1 MAVVKPLS
9 VHQRLQAELQAWLGP
24 EVAVVCT
31 GVDGDP
37 ESLWP
42 EEREAIARAV
52 PKRQREFAAGRSA
65 ARTAMRRLNW
75 LATAIPAHSD
85 RSPCWPAGLVGS
97 IAHSADTCV
106 AVVGRQDA
114 WVSIGIDIE
123 PDRGIDESLW
133 GIICT
138 PDEQR
143 QLGEQGPESR
153 ASLVTRV
160 FVAKEAFYKWHYPQH
175 RTLLDFNDVSVKWGR
190 KGSGFEVVPVSRNM
204 HDSVARGR
212 GALFSLCGC
221 VVACFSSWVDA

>member
-143 QLGEQGPESR
+143 QLEGQSPAKR
-153 ASLVTRV
+153 ASFVTKV
-160 FVAKEAFYKWHYPQH
+160 FVAKEAFYKWHYPQY
-175 RTLLDFNDVSVKWGR
+175 RTLLDFTDVSVKLEPNE
-190 KGSGFEVVPVSRNM
+190 SGFLAVLRRCSAHECVVP
-204 HDSVARGR
+204 GR
-212 GALFSLCGC
+212 GQLFTLGGC
-221 VVACFSSWVDA
+221 VVACFFS